1 MLLEFK
7 ASNYKS
13 FAEELKFSLIPA
25 PKQKGL
31 DYSIMEEKI
40 GRSKYKGLCSAVI
53 YGPNASGKTNII
65 GAMDTFSAIIKR
77 GNINNTEQ
85 FISPNE
91 ASNHLELIPNCNKP
105 KKDTYFSI
113 KFIENSLLFEY
124 SLKCDLGEFWSQG
137 YSRKITQEI
146 FSVNEKLIFKR
157 EYNSVDVEIPSSI
170 KGYANSIIKRLT
182 PKTNE
187 IANNSLSNTELFL
200 TNGFKSIFSK
210 DLVAQFID
218 WFSKKF
224 FVVYRADMVRA
235 LTPPIQMI
243 DSNQLYIDKY
253 INEAAREFGF
263 NSKAIG
269 YKRNPNTGVVDMYS
283 VVSDKKMMV
292 PSDLFE
298 SYGTIR
304 FIHELPLVFG
314 VLSTGGTL
322 VIDEFDASIHPIV
335 LMNII
340 NIFHNDE
347 INKKHAQLVFNT
359 HNPIFLDS
367 SLLRR
372 DEIKFVEMDEEK
384 MSSVHYSLSDFRT
397 ADGVRKGEDYMNN
410 YFVNRYGAIKDI
422 DFTSI
427 VEKLM
432 KEEDVANNG

>member
-7 ASNYKS
+7 ADNYKS
-13 FAEELKFSLIPA
+13 FANELCFSLIPA

-31 DYSIMEEKI
+31 DYSIMEENA
-40 GRSKYKGLCSAVI
+40 GRSKYRGLCSAVI

-77 GNINNTEQ
+77 GNIDNTEQ

-91 ASNHLELIPNCNKP
+91 ASNHLELIPNCNGP
-105 KKDTYFSI
+105 KKDTAFSI
-113 KFIENSLLFEY
+113 KFIEEGLLFEY

-137 YSRKITQEI
+137 YSRRIKQEI
-146 FSVNEKLIFKR
+146 FSVNEKQVFKR
-157 EYNSVDVEIPSSI
+157 ECDSLEVNIPASI
-170 KGYANSIIKRLT
+170 KVYANSIIKRIT
-182 PKTNE
+182 QSTIE
-187 IANNSLSNTELFL
+187 IAKNSLSNTELFL

-210 DLVAQFID
+210 ELVSKFLD

-235 LTPPIQMI
+235 LVPSIQTI
-243 DSNQLYIDKY
+243 DSGRLYVEKS

-269 YKRNPNTGVVDMYS
+269 YKRNSNTGNVEMYS
-283 VVSDKKMMV
+283 VVSDKRIMV
-292 PSDLFE
+292 PSESFE

-304 FIHELPLVFG
+304 FIHELPMIFG
-314 VLSTGGTL
+314 VLSNGGTL
-322 VIDEFDASIHPIV
+322 VVDEFDASIHPMA

-340 NIFHNDE
+340 NIFHNDD
-347 INKKHAQLVFNT
+347 INKKHAQLIFNT

-367 SLLRR
+367 SLFRR
-372 DEIKFVEMDEEK
+372 DEIKFVEMDVDK

-422 DFTSI
+422 DFSSV
-427 VEKLM
+427 VEKLI
-432 KEEDVANNG
+432 EEEALANNG